1 MDRLNIRLMRKN
13 LSDTLNRT
21 YYQGERIVVTR
32 RGRGLA
38 ALVPMAD
45 LEALEALENRIDL
58 EEARAA
64 LAAMKAKGIVPIP
77 WDEAERQLDQGK
89 ARQGRTGRK
98 AG

>member
-1 MDRLNIRLMRKN
+1 MTSLNIRLMRKN

-21 YYQGERIVVTR
+21 YYQGERIIVTKH
-32 RGRGLA
+32 GRGVA

-45 LEALEALENRIDL
+45 LEALEALENQIDL

-64 LAAMKAKGIVPIP
+64 LADMKAKGIAPIP
-77 WDEAERQLDQGK
+77 WDEAERQLDLGK
-89 ARQGRTGRK
+89 ARRVRTGRK